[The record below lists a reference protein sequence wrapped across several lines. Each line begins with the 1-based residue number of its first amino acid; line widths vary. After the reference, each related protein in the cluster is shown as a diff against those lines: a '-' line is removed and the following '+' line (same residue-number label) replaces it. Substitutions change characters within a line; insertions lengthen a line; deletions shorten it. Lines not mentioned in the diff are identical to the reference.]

1 MSRGKRTRVE
11 SGRSCPT
18 IRGVSLLM
26 LVSLLVDLDSK
37 LGGFI
42 CHSVVIGTLVAS
54 TSASVLRIG
63 KRG

>member
-1 MSRGKRTRVE
+1 M
-11 SGRSCPT
+11 
-18 IRGVSLLM
+18 LL
-26 LVSLLVDLDSK
+26 SLLVDLDSK

-42 CHSVVIGTLVAS
+42 CHSVIIGTLVAS